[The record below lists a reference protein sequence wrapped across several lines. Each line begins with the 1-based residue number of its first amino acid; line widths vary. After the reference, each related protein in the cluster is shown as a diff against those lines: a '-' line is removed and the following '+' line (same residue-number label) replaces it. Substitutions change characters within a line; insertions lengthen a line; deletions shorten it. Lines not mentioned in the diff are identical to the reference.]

1 MSLNKI
7 VVIGSS
13 NTDMVIKADK
23 LPEPGETVLGGNFM
37 TFFGGKGANQ
47 AVAAARS
54 GGDVIFIT
62 KIGKDL
68 FGQQSLENYS
78 KENID
83 ISHIFQDIN
92 QPSGVALITV
102 DKNGENSIAVASGAN
117 ATLKIEDI
125 QKVEDV
131 IVNAN
136 VLLMQLEIP
145 IETVEYAAKLANNSK
160 IKVVLNPAP
169 AIHISDELL
178 SNVHVVIP
186 NRNEA
191 ENLSGIIIDDWETA
205 KKAANAISS
214 RGVSNVIITLGSAG
228 VFVKEGDHY
237 YKIESTKVNVVDTTG
252 AGDTFC
258 GVFSVAISQ
267 GKSILQAVEV
277 ANIAAGIAVSR
288 PGAQNS
294 IPYWHELSQI
304 N

>member
-23 LPEPGETVLGGNFM
+23 LPGPGETVLGGNFM

-228 VFVKEGDHY
+228 VFVKEGDNY